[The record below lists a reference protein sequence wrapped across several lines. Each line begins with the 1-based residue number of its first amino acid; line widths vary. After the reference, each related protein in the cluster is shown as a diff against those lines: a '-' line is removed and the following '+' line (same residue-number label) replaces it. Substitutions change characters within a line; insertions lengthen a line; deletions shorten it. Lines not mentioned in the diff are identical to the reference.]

1 MFSTCIFCNRP
12 LGTNE
17 VIESFP
23 VGRRL
28 AFDTARGRLWV
39 VCRKCE
45 RWNLS
50 PLEERWEALEDCE
63 RHFSGTRTRVSTEHI
78 GLARLT
84 EGLELVRIGRP
95 MRPEFAAWR
104 YGDQFGRRR
113 RRNLFY
119 TAGAGIAIGGLVIGG
134 VATGVL
140 SGVFVGQTGNFI
152 NIWVNGRVL
161 AKVKTDDGRVLKLK
175 NPDLRT
181 MRMLPGEKPGDWVL
195 TLGQKKKFEKKKF
208 EVFQGEEARRI
219 AGIVVPR
226 MNRGGGRAPQVQEAV
241 RRIEEV
247 GGPEAYLLSTV
258 EKAGSAVSRRA
269 SDTGPIIRVA
279 GFSAGGRVELPA
291 KDKTGAVAHFP
302 VPTRLALEMAL
313 HEEQERRALE
323 GELAILEEAW
333 REAEEIASIADNL
346 LVPAES
352 REFLEEQRSAESSS
366 AERI

>member
-1 MFSTCIFCNRP
+1 VFSTCIFCSQS

-28 AFDTARGRLWV
+28 AFDPAKGRLWV

-50 PLEERWEALEDCE
+50 PLEERWEAIEECE
-63 RHFSGTRTRVSTEHI
+63 RLFGGTRARVSTEHI
-78 GLARLT
+78 GLARLR

-113 RRNLFY
+113 RRTILY
-119 TAGAGIAIGGLVIGG
+119 GAGAVVVIGGIVIGG
-134 VATGVL
+134 VATGAL
-140 SGVFVGQTGNFI
+140 SGVAVSQMGNWI
-152 NIWVNGRVL
+152 NIFVNRRTL
-161 AKVKTDDGRVLKLK
+161 AKVRTADGRVLKLR
-175 NPDLRT
+175 NPDLG
-181 MRMLPGEKPGDWVL
+181 MIRMLPDADGDEWVL
-195 TLGQKKKFEKKKF
+195 TLGRKKSF
-208 EVFQGEEARRI
+208 EVFRGEEAQRI

-226 MNRGGGRAPQVQEAV
+226 MNRSGGRAGQVQEAV
-241 RRIEEV
+241 RKIEDE
-247 GGPEAYLLSTV
+247 GGPEGLLHSTV
-258 EKAGSAVSRRA
+258 FKPAATTLARTSTS
-269 SDTGPIIRVA
+269 GPLIRVGDHA
-279 GFSAGGRVELPA
+279 PFSA
-291 KDKTGAVAHFP
+291 KDKTGLVGKLP

-333 REAEEIASIADNL
+333 RQAEEIASIADNL
-346 LVPAES
+346 LVPAGS
-352 REFLEEQRSAESSS
+352 REFIEEGRSGDVES
-366 AERI
+366 